1 MSDEHILFIS
11 AGASIDKTYSITA
24 EELKPT
30 HVVVLAEESIFHDYE
45 KDSDFLKEEK
55 PKIRQ
60 AIEGVRQRVE
70 LEGRREFSLERFA
83 GLDQDIIRG
92 TILKI
97 RNDHKDAQFS
107 FNVTGGTALFSTS
120 LFLMAIWLGGRVC
133 ITRIEDPFIELR
145 IPKMSLKELEEN
157 PDLMKII
164 RILGGE
170 SKNKIRMNDKDDTRN
185 KSSRMNDT
193 WIRNKEILRELDVIK
208 SVSERVSKNDQVNQT
223 RDMKKLISWDLVE
236 EKKEGRESLYR
247 LTSDGIFAHNIFKEQ

>member
-11 AGASIDKTYSITA
+11 AGASIDKTYSVTV

-45 KDSDFLKEEK
+45 KDTDFLKEEK
-55 PKIRQ
+55 PKIRL

-70 LEGRREFSLERFA
+70 LDGRREFSLVHLPR
-83 GLDQDIIRG
+83 LDQDIIRG

-97 RNDHKDAQFS
+97 RNDHKEAQFS

-133 ITRIEDPFIELR
+133 ITRTKDPFIELR

-185 KSSRMNDT
+185 KSSRINDT

-208 SVSERVSKNDQVNQT
+208 SVSERVGKNEQVNQT

-236 EKKEGRESLYR
+236 EKKEGRESLYH
-247 LTSDGIFAHNIFKEQ
+247 LTSDGIFAYNIFKEQ

>member
-11 AGASIDKTYSITA
+11 AGASIDKTYSITV

-30 HVVVLAEESIFHDYE
+30 HVVVLAEESIFHDDNPE
-45 KDSDFLKEEK
+45 M

-70 LEGRREFSLERFA
+70 LDGRREFSLVRLPK
-83 GLDQDIIRG
+83 LDQDIIRG
-92 TILKI
+92 AVLKI
-97 RNDHKDAQFS
+97 RNDHKEAQFS

-133 ITRIEDPFIELR
+133 ISRIEDPFIELR
-145 IPKMSLKELEEN
+145 IPKMSLKELEDN
-157 PDLMKII
+157 PDLMNII

-170 SKNKIRMNDKDDTRN
+170 SKHTIRRSDKDDMRN
-185 KSSRMNDT
+185 KSSRINDT
-193 WIRNKEILRELDVIK
+193 WMRNKEILRELGVIK
-208 SVSERVSKNDQVNQT
+208 SVSERAGKNDQVNQT

-247 LTSDGIFAHNIFKEQ
+247 LTSDGIFAYNIFKEQ

>member
-1 MSDEHILFIS
+1 M
-11 AGASIDKTYSITA
+11 
-24 EELKPT
+24 KPT
-30 HVVVLAEESIFHDYE
+30 HVVVLAEESIFHDSE
-45 KDSDFLKEEK
+45 KDTDFLKEEK

-70 LEGRREFSLERFA
+70 LDGRREFSLVHLPK
-83 GLDQDIIRG
+83 LDQDIIRG

-133 ITRIEDPFIELR
+133 ITRTKDAFIELK

-170 SKNKIRMNDKDDTRN
+170 SKNKIRMNDKDDMRN
-185 KSSRMNDT
+185 KSSRINET
-193 WIRNKEILRELDVIK
+193 WMRNKEILRELDVIK
-208 SVSERVSKNDQVNQT
+208 SVSERVGNNDQVNQT

-236 EKKEGRESLYR
+236 GKNKGSEILYR
-247 LTSDGIFAHNIFKEQ
+247 LTSNGIIAYNIFKEQ

>member
-1 MSDEHILFIS
+1 MSNEHILFIS
-11 AGASIDKTYSITA
+11 AGASIDKTYAITA
-24 EELKPT
+24 EEMKPT

-45 KDSDFLKEEK
+45 ADTDFLKLEK

-70 LEGRREFSLERFA
+70 LDGRREFALVQLPK
-83 GLDQDIIRG
+83 LDQDIIRG

-97 RNDHKDAQFS
+97 RNEHKEAEFS

-133 ITRIEDPFIELR
+133 ITRTENTFIELK

-164 RILGGE
+164 RVLGGE
-170 SKNKIRMNDKDDTRN
+170 SKNKIRVSDKDETRKKN
-185 KSSRMNDT
+185 ARIHDT
-193 WIRNKEILRELDVIK
+193 WMRNKEILRELDVIK
-208 SVSERVSKNDQVNQT
+208 SVSERVGKNDQVNQT

-236 EKKEGRESLYR
+236 EKKEGRENLYR
-247 LTSDGIFAHNIFKEQ
+247 LTSDGILAYNIFKEQ

>member
-11 AGASIDKTYSITA
+11 AGASIDKTYAITA

-45 KDSDFLKEEK
+45 ADTDFLKLEK

-60 AIEGVRQRVE
+60 AIEGVRQWVD
-70 LEGRREFSLERFA
+70 LDGRREFALVKLPK
-83 GLDQDIIRG
+83 LDQDIIRG

-97 RNDHKDAQFS
+97 RNEHKEAEFS

-133 ITRIEDPFIELR
+133 ITRTEDTFIELK

-157 PDLMKII
+157 RDLMKII
-164 RILGGE
+164 RVLGGE
-170 SKNKIRMNDKDDTRN
+170 SKNKIWVSDKDETRKKN
-185 KSSRMNDT
+185 SRIHDT
-193 WIRNKEILRELDVIK
+193 WMRNKEILRELDVIK
-208 SVSERVSKNDQVNQT
+208 SVSERVGKNDQVNQT

-236 EKKEGRESLYR
+236 EKKEGRENLYR
-247 LTSDGIFAHNIFKEQ
+247 LTSDGILAYNIFKEQ